1 MSWVVEERVIEALA
15 MNTIANE
22 TVRVTASRR
31 QLWFGLLGGALAW
44 LIHFFAAYLLAE
56 FGCVS
61 GWGKKQWMGISAVA
75 WLVLAMTLF
84 MTLVGLAAAWSAWRA
99 YLRLRTGPS
108 AEVALR
114 GELYLAQAG
123 ALTSSIFVAA
133 ILFET
138 IPVFFYLQRC

>member
-1 MSWVVEERVIEALA
+1 MS
-15 MNTIANE
+15 TIANE
-22 TVRVTASRR
+22 TVTTASSRR

-44 LIHFFAAYLLAE
+44 LIHFFAAYLAAE

-61 GWGKKQWMGISAVA
+61 GWGKQQWIGISAVA
-75 WLVLAMTLF
+75 WLVLAMTLA
-84 MTLVGLAAAWSAWRA
+84 MTLVGFAASWSAWRV
-99 YLRLRTGPS
+99 YSRLRSDPT
-108 AEVALR
+108 AEIASR

-123 ALTSSIFVAA
+123 ALTSGIFVAA